1 MSAGRICS
9 RVIATAAPD
18 ESIRAA
24 ARRMAEYDVGTL
36 VVLEGD
42 GGSRAIGVVTDR
54 DIAIRCVARKL
65 DPDQTRVSALMT
77 APAQSVSEH
86 ATIEDAISRMAS
98 AGTRRVVV
106 TGDGDRVV
114 GILSLDDVLDL
125 LIEET
130 GAIGRLLEKQK
141 PRIPV

>member
-9 RVIATAAPD
+9 RVIATASPH
-18 ESIRAA
+18 ESIRAV

-42 GGSRAIGVVTDR
+42 GASRAIGVLTDR
-54 DIAIRCVARKL
+54 DIAVRCVARNL
-65 DPDQTRVSALMT
+65 EPDQTLVSDIMT
-77 APAQSVSEH
+77 TPVQSVSEH
-86 ATIEDAISRMAS
+86 TPIEDAISRMAS
-98 AGTRRVVV
+98 AATRRLVV

>member
-9 RVIATAAPD
+9 RVIATASPD

-42 GGSRAIGVVTDR
+42 GVSRAIGVVTDR
-54 DIAIRCVARKL
+54 DIVIRCVGTKL
-65 DPDQTRVSALMT
+65 DPDLTPVSALMT

-86 ATIEDAISRMAS
+86 TPIEDAISRMAS
-98 AGTRRVVV
+98 AGTRRLVV
-106 TGDGDRVV
+106 TGDGERVV